1 MKASDLFLLC
11 LEERG
16 VKYMYGVPGEENA
29 DIMISLLNS
38 SIEFIICNHEQ
49 SAAFMAD
56 MYGRLTGTPGIC
68 LSTLGPGATN
78 LATGVV
84 SAQLDHSPLIA
95 IIGQAATTRLH
106 KESHQNVHA
115 IPMYQPVTKWATSI
129 RDQNVIPEVLEK
141 AFKVA
146 ITSKPGAVVV
156 ELPENIAKEDTDAKP
171 IYHPVNKF
179 ERGVESHHVEMAL
192 ELIENAQAP
201 LLLVGSGAVRESCD
215 KELKEFMDKTGIY
228 GAVTFMGKGAISAR
242 NPKSLYCVGLGMKD
256 IALKAF
262 DESDLVIAIGYDM
275 VEWHPDRWNSGCQ
288 KKIIHID
295 TLPAEVDKNYL
306 PEIEL
311 VGEIT
316 GILRQIN
323 SKLTNKQKKDESKFA
338 KIRDEITADLEKHSD
353 DDSFPMKPQRILSDL
368 RKEMRDDD
376 ILISDVGAHKMWVAR
391 QYPTYKPNTCF
402 ISNGFCSMGIAMP
415 SAFTAKQ
422 LYPEKRIVALCGDGG
437 FIMSIQALATA
448 GRYKM
453 PFTVLVWEDH
463 QYGLIEW
470 KQEMEFGK
478 HSHIDLNGADL
489 VKVAEGFGCKAVRLT
504 AVEEFVPELKK
515 AFAEKHCPSVIVI
528 PVDYSENLKL
538 TKRLGELL
546 SH

>member
-1 MKASDLFLLC
+1 MKASDLFLRC

-56 MYGRLTGTPGIC
+56 MYGRLTGNPGIC

-146 ITSKPGAVVV
+146 ITNKPGSVVV
-156 ELPENIAKEDTDAKP
+156 ELPENIAKEDSNAKP
-171 IYHPVNKF
+171 IYKPTNEF
-179 ERGVESHHVEMAL
+179 ERGVESLQVKLAL
-192 ELIENAQAP
+192 NLIEDSKTP
-201 LLLVGSGAVRESCD
+201 LLLIGHGAVREACD
-215 KELKEFMDKTGIY
+215 TELKEFMDKTGIY

-242 NPKSLYCVGLGMKD
+242 SPQSLYCVGLGMKD

-262 DESDLVIAIGYDM
+262 DQSDLVIAIGYDM

-295 TLPAEVDKNYL
+295 TTPAEVDKNYL

-316 GILRQIN
+316 GILKQIN
-323 SKLTNKQKKDESKFA
+323 CKLTDQQKKDEKKFA
-338 KIRDEITADLEKHSD
+338 KIRDEITAELDKHNK

-368 RKEMRDDD
+368 RKAMRDED

-391 QYPTYKPNTCF
+391 QYPTYQSNTCF

-422 LYPEKRIVALCGDGG
+422 LNPDKHVVALCGDGG

-453 PFTVLVWEDH
+453 PFTVVVWEDH
-463 QYGLIEW
+463 HYGLIKW

-478 HSHIDLNGADL
+478 SSHTELDGADL
-489 VKVAEGFGCKAVRLT
+489 IKVAEGFHCRAVRLT
-504 AVEEFVPELKK
+504 EANQFIPELEK
-515 AFAEKHCPSVIVI
+515 AFAEKNCPSVIVI

-538 TKRLGELL
+538 TKHLGKLL
-546 SH
+546 AH